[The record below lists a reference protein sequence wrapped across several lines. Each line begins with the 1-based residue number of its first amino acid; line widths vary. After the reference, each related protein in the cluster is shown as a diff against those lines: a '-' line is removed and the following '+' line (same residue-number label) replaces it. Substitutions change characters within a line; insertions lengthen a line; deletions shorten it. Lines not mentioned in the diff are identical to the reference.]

1 MSFNDC
7 LNLIGLPFVSLQND
21 GDHIDMVFLIE
32 PCPRKSEFRG
42 QPRTEF
48 VFIVWADGRLQQ
60 FCTTART
67 LLRIRERWGDL
78 ARRRT
83 RITRH
88 GARGATSTVYDIE
101 PLEHPSGRESEDKI
115 VQGILDAIDPEA
127 VDAAYKRIA
136 SESARNGSR
145 VGTSVLSKPADADGD
160 TIPF

>member
-7 LNLIGLPFVSLQND
+7 LTLIGLPFVSLPND
-21 GDHIDMVFLIE
+21 GDHIDLVFLIE

-48 VFIVWADGRLQQ
+48 VFVVWADGRLQQ
-60 FCTTART
+60 FCATART

-78 ARRRT
+78 ASRRT

-88 GARGATSTVYDIE
+88 GARGDTSTVYDIE

-127 VDAAYKRIA
+127 VDAAYKRSA

-145 VGTSVLSKPADADGD
+145 VGTSVLSKPADADD
-160 TIPF
+160 DKIPF

>member
-7 LNLIGLPFVSLQND
+7 LSLIGLPFVTLQND
-21 GDHIDMVFLIE
+21 GDHIDLVFLVE
-32 PCPRKSEFRG
+32 PCPRKSEFRA
-42 QPRTEF
+42 QPRTEY
-48 VFIVWADGRLQQ
+48 VFIVWADGRLQL

-88 GARGATSTVYDIE
+88 GARGDTSTVYDIQ
-101 PLEHPSGRESEDKI
+101 PIEHPSGPDSEAKALQI
-115 VQGILDAIDPEA
+115 ILDTIDPEA
-127 VDAAYKRIA
+127 VDAAYQRIA
-136 SESARNGSR
+136 SEGLRNGSR